1 MSERST
7 GRAVLKIF
15 TYLGI
20 ALVGVVVLFAAGY
33 FGGQLLGDRGEKA
46 TPIPTATATE
56 SPGQLRIMKVP
67 VPANSDCKG
76 CHGTDAI
83 SIPNVPTM
91 AHPVEGWTNCL
102 SCHNDTGLVKT
113 APGHAGIHKEACL
126 MCHKPPTNPETAL
139 KRPHHMPDTDCTS
152 CHNGKGSAPLPQL
165 MADRKNCWV
174 CHTDASKANLFD
186 DTGK

>member
-1 MSERST
+1 
-7 GRAVLKIF
+7 
-15 TYLGI
+15 
-20 ALVGVVVLFAAGY
+20 
-33 FGGQLLGDRGEKA
+33 
-46 TPIPTATATE
+46 
-56 SPGQLRIMKVP
+56 MKVP

-126 MCHKPPTNPETAL
+126 MCHKPPTDLKTAL
-139 KRPHHMPDTDCTS
+139 KRPHHVPAGTDCTS
-152 CHNGKGSAPLPQL
+152 CHNGKGTAPLPKL

-174 CHTDASKANLFD
+174 CHTDASKADLFSD
-186 DTGK
+186 SSK